1 MPLEIERK
9 FLIANSS
16 WESSVIRS
24 IRIRDGLIA
33 SNNGHKARVRISDAK
48 ANITLKS
55 RRLGSTRTEFE
66 YAIPYS
72 DAEEILRTM
81 CDGHVLNK
89 TRHFVTHVGA
99 IWYVDVYDGILNGV
113 MLAEIE
119 LESADQQIELPG
131 WIGKEVTGDPN
142 YRKVNLLAQRIAA
155 LGENGS
161 ARQMIGAVPTR

>member
-1 MPLEIERK
+1 
-9 FLIANSS
+9 
-16 WESSVIRS
+16 
-24 IRIRDGLIA
+24 
-33 SNNGHKARVRISDAK
+33 
-48 ANITLKS
+48 
-55 RRLGSTRTEFE
+55 
-66 YAIPYS
+66 
-72 DAEEILRTM
+72 M